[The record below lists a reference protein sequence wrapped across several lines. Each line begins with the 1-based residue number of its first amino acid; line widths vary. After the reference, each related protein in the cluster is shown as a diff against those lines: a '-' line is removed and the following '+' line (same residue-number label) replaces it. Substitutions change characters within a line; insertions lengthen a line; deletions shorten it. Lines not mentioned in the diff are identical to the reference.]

1 MATPHRPPPGTRRTI
16 RKLGDDIRTARLR
29 RNLTMEIIADRAAT
43 SRPTLARIEKGD
55 PSVSIGII
63 GAVLQALNLLDGLA
77 ELADPG
83 RDSIGL
89 EISRDNLPKRSYSRR
104 SREKPND

>member
-1 MATPHRPPPGTRRTI
+1 MATPHRPPPATRRAI

-29 RNLTMEIIADRAAT
+29 RNLSMEIVANRAAT

-55 PSVSIGII
+55 PAVGIGIV

-77 ELADPG
+77 GLADASTDAMG
-83 RDSIGL
+83 IDL
-89 EISRDNLPKRSYSRR
+89 SRDGLPKRAYSRR
-104 SREKPND
+104 STKKK